1 MLYFKEKRNK
11 WFHVRAEVDRLQSGL
26 ERERVRGYQK
36 CSYSADAVVEA
47 RHSHVQQVRLATTL
61 FLLLVK
67 W

>member
-1 MLYFKEKRNK
+1 
-11 WFHVRAEVDRLQSGL
+11 VRAEVDRLQSGL

-67 W
+67 